1 MEKGFTL
8 IEVLVV
14 LTIVSILLVNSFTL
28 SKGFLNYFYFQT
40 AINKVVT
47 DLNWARN
54 QAIANGE
61 KYGVAFSKAKRGY
74 YLIKNK
80 KEGEI
85 IRQEEVSPQEDK
97 LAIKEITLPEYE
109 HEQFPE
115 ITHAVFF
122 QELGNLADHNGGIVI
137 SFKGLEAK
145 EIVYSSNAGEL
156 NIRQVD
162 KCE

>member
-1 MEKGFTL
+1 MAKGFTL

-28 SKGFLNYFYFQT
+28 TKDFLDYFHFQT
-40 AINKVVT
+40 AINKIVT

-54 QAIANGE
+54 QAIASGE
-61 KYGVAFSKAKRGY
+61 KYGVAFSKAERAY

-80 KEGEI
+80 EVGEI
-85 IRQEEVSPQEDK
+85 IRQEEISEQKDK
-97 LAIKEITLPEYE
+97 LAIKEITFPGYE
-109 HEQFPE
+109 HEKFPE

-122 QELGNLADHNGGIVI
+122 QELGNLADHNGKIVI
-137 SFKGLEAK
+137 EFKGLEAK

-162 KCE
+162 KGE